1 MTMAPDSFRQWY
13 LARPIAGE
21 FSPDNFEMRTLP
33 HPPLRDGD
41 ALVRVRLLNLHPGA
55 RFRMQVGLVP
65 IGTTDESNFAFGEVI
80 ASRNPV
86 FSEGD
91 MVACQAGWQDYAII
105 RSDAE
110 SIGYGPA
117 SEAVCDLNRT
127 RSQWTYV
134 MRPELVARWPLDTLK
149 EVFGTSGMTA
159 WFSLRACDPLE
170 PGMNVAVAGMTGS
183 VGHLVAQIA
192 KAAGS
197 RVVGFGGGPDRC
209 RRISELIEVDC
220 LDYRAPDFLDQ
231 LRAVFPD
238 GIDIFSDGIGGPLT
252 GAIAPMMKRGG
263 RLLAYGCAD
272 DLHAGGNPGLRGMT
286 LRQQFGISDSVEK
299 IVAERDIRV
308 ECWIVHDFYH
318 ERIEAED
325 ALDQL
330 LREGAI
336 KPVVTVV
343 EGFEQLPYAIMAL
356 YDPKA
361 LSKVQAW
368 F

>member
-1 MTMAPDSFRQWY
+1 MTMEPDSFRQWY
-13 LARPIAGE
+13 LARAISGE
-21 FSPDNFEMRTLP
+21 FGPDNFEMRTLP
-33 HPPLRDGD
+33 LPALQDGE

-65 IGTTDESNFAFGEVI
+65 VDTTDESNFAFGEVI

-86 FSEGD
+86 FAVGD
-91 MVACQAGWQDYAII
+91 MVACQAGWQDYVII
-105 RSDAE
+105 RSDTE
-110 SIGYGPA
+110 SVGYGPA
-117 SEAVCDLNRT
+117 SEAVCALNRT

-159 WFSLRACDPLE
+159 WFGLRACGPLE

-192 KAAGS
+192 KAAGCN
-197 RVVGFGGGPDRC
+197 VVGFGGGADRC
-209 RRISELIEVDC
+209 ARISDLIGVDC
-220 LDYRAPDFLDQ
+220 IDYRATDFLAQ
-231 LRAVFPD
+231 LRTTFPD

-252 GAIAPMMKRGG
+252 EAIVPMMKRGG

-272 DLHAGGNPGLRGMT
+272 DLHGGGNPGLRGMT
-286 LRQQFGISDSVEK
+286 LREQFGISAKVEA
-299 IVAERDIRV
+299 IVAERDIRI

-318 ERIEAED
+318 ERIEAEN
-325 ALDQL
+325 ALDSL
-330 LREGAI
+330 LRDGAI

-343 EGFEQLPYAIMAL
+343 EGFEKLPQAIMAL
-356 YDPKA
+356 YDPAA
-361 LSKVQAW
+361 LGKVQAW